1 MQFLAD
7 KEFDKH
13 FPRRE
18 TVLLH
23 FNKSDSEIAR
33 NWSKPPPAK
42 DIFDNKK

>member
-1 MQFLAD
+1 MQFSAD

-33 NWSKPPPAK
+33 NWSKPLPGK
-42 DIFDNKK
+42 EMLDDKK